1 MTKQETVTITKAEYN
16 ILLEDSN
23 FLSALRAAGV
33 DNWSGYGEAFD
44 ILKEWD
50 EEEE

>member
-1 MTKQETVTITKAEYN
+1 MTKQKKVTITQEEYDR
-16 ILLEDSN
+16 LLEDSN

-44 ILKEWD
+44 ILEEW
-50 EEEE
+50 EEGE